1 MNMYKKWKVAT
12 YFGVGLYLPLCYVK
26 STVIYFDEN
35 LLPTFMFIY
44 NLLSKKSKF
53 ASFVHFYKGWFDEF
67 DTNVISVFDIF
78 AWNFCENWA
87 TETCFTSNEQLQP
100 LLFS

>member
-1 MNMYKKWKVAT
+1 MHVLNFWHYGNWPGTLDHLVISLNDYEYVQKLNKWKVAT

-44 NLLSKKSKF
+44 NLLSKKKQ
-53 ASFVHFYKGWFDEF
+53 
-67 DTNVISVFDIF
+67 ICIL
-78 AWNFCENWA
+78 C
-87 TETCFTSNEQLQP
+87 P
-100 LLFS
+100 LL